1 MMTLL
6 AVSKTYMY
14 ATAVSFAEEA
24 ISVTVG
30 FIAIHRVK

>member
-1 MMTLL
+1 MMALL
-6 AVSKTYMY
+6 AVSKTD